1 VVFWFLHKNL
11 KLQTGHKKLTNQALL
26 QNVYVNYGCMEKKE
40 TFEIMVKMLKLV
52 YATKELRIINLRT
65 LAWTNVQMNVLHTK
79 NIIIYFYTVPKHRHR
94 GRHSKLA
101 YKALLFMTLKY

>member
-40 TFEIMVKMLKLV
+40 NWNWQTNLDYLLTHKNSSKITVELV
-52 YATKELRIINLRT
+52 CVE
-65 LAWTNVQMNVLHTK
+65 
-79 NIIIYFYTVPKHRHR
+79 
-94 GRHSKLA
+94 
-101 YKALLFMTLKY
+101 KAEVDEMRSFVHDKSHQC

>member
-1 VVFWFLHKNL
+1 
-11 KLQTGHKKLTNQALL
+11 
-26 QNVYVNYGCMEKKE
+26 
-40 TFEIMVKMLKLV
+40 MLKLV